1 MTEPTAEETKPRP
14 KPQSFEFIPKLIGKK
29 VTIRLISGGQ
39 PITGI
44 IKAHNP
50 YEILVQTTKQEM
62 IIPKRA
68 IAVIEIASY

>member
-1 MTEPTAEETKPRP
+1 MTEDEKPIERHAP
-14 KPQSFEFIPKLIGKK
+14 PQLLPRFLGKR
-29 VTIRLISGGQ
+29 VTIRLLSGVQ
-39 PITGI
+39 PVTGI

-68 IAVIEIASY
+68 IAVIEMASY